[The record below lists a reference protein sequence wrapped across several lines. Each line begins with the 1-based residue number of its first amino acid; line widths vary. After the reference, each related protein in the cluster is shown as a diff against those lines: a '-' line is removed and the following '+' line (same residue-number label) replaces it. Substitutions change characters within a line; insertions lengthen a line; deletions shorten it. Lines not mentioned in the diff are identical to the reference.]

1 MPSEMN
7 LESCLWKS
15 KNNELFQLIQG
26 TSPLTKITKL
36 HVHVMPWINELPV
49 SSVSIY
55 HSGIPRTKTNLIRG
69 DFG

>member
-7 LESCLWKS
+7 LEPCLWKS
-15 KNNELFQLIQG
+15 KNNELFQLLHG

-36 HVHVMPWINELPV
+36 HVMPWINELAV

-55 HSGIPRTKTNLIRG
+55 RSGILRMKTNLVIG

>member
-7 LESCLWKS
+7 LEPCLWKS
-15 KNNELFQLIQG
+15 KNNELFQLLHG

-36 HVHVMPWINELPV
+36 HVMPWINELPA

-55 HSGIPRTKTNLIRG
+55 RSGIPRTKTNLIRG